1 MINATAIQPQPA
13 DSSTGSTSSG
23 LPTSQGL
30 DSMFLQLLVAQLQ
43 NQDPTSPLD
52 PSQFVGQ
59 LAQFSELSEVT
70 QIDQILQQALPGT
83 AGTGSSISNAPV
95 SNASTAAGIAANA
108 SPGIAA
114 NSSAGPGMP
123 PTRILP
129 PTLSDFQTAAANST
143 SSGSSFLRHRIEGV
157 F

>member
-1 MINATAIQPQPA
+1 MITPTSILPAAASSSATAP
-13 DSSTGSTSSG
+13 TTTSSG

-30 DSMFLQLLVAQLQ
+30 DTMFLQLLVAQLQ

-70 QIDQILQQALPGT
+70 QIDQILQQYAGSGT
-83 AGTGSSISNAPV
+83 SGSGTTGGSSPTPGSAPIPANPL
-95 SNASTAAGIAANA
+95 SAATP
-108 SPGIAA
+108 SPIL
-114 NSSAGPGMP
+114 SSAVSAA
-123 PTRILP
+123 RAA
-129 PTLSDFQTAAANST
+129 LSNF
-143 SSGSSFLRHRIEGV
+143 SSPSASVLSQIQGV